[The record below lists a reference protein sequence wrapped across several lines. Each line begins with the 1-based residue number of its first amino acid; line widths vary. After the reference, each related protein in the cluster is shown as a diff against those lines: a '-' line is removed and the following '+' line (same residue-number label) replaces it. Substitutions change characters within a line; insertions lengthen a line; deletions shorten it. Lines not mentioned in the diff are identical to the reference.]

1 MKTALAIVC
10 CFLLAGAPFLSAQ
23 TASSCVKQNRACCH
37 SGCKMDCCAGKSLPD
52 SQSVPAVLAQS
63 GSQNQFSLLAPSA
76 LVWTLLTSETH
87 PISFTAVSPSSVT
100 GAPLYARDCAR
111 LI

>member
-10 CFLLAGAPFLSAQ
+10 SFLLAGAPFLLAQ
-23 TASSCVKQNRACCH
+23 VASPCVKQNHACCH
-37 SGCKMDCCAGKSLPD
+37 SGGKMNCCAAKSLPD
-52 SQSVPAVLAQS
+52 SQPTPAVPAQS
-63 GSQNQFSLLAPSA
+63 GSQNQFLLLAPYA
-76 LVWTLLTSETH
+76 LAWTLLNNETH
-87 PISFTAVSPSSVT
+87 PISFAALSPSSVT

>member
-10 CFLLAGAPFLSAQ
+10 SFLLAGAPFLLAQ
-23 TASSCVKQNRACCH
+23 AAPPCAKQNQARCH
-37 SGCKMDCCAGKSLPD
+37 CGGKMSCCAAKSLPD
-52 SQSVPAVLAQS
+52 SRPLPSVPAPS
-63 GSQNQFSLLAPSA
+63 SSQNQFSLLVPSTLA
-76 LVWTLLTSETH
+76 WTLQNNETH
-87 PISFTAVSPSSVT
+87 PFSFAAISSSLAT

>member
-10 CFLLAGAPFLSAQ
+10 SFLLAGSSFLLAQAAPP
-23 TASSCVKQNRACCH
+23 CIKQSHACCH
-37 SGCKMDCCAGKSLPD
+37 CDGKMNCCAAKSSPD
-52 SQSVPAVLAQS
+52 SQPAPAVPAQS
-63 GSQNQFSLLAPSA
+63 GSQNQFLLLAPHA
-76 LVWTLLTSETH
+76 LAWTLLNNEAH
-87 PISFTAVSPSSVT
+87 PVSFTAVSLSSAT

>member
-23 TASSCVKQNRACCH
+23 TASACVKQNHACCH
-37 SGCKMDCCAGKSLPD
+37 SGCKMDCCAGKTLPD
-52 SQSVPAVLAQS
+52 SQPTPAVPAQTS
-63 GSQNQFSLLAPSA
+63 NQNQFSLLAPRA
-76 LVWTLLTSETH
+76 LAWVFQNNETH

-100 GAPLYARDCAR
+100 GAPLYALDCAR

>member
-10 CFLLAGAPFLSAQ
+10 SFLLTGAPFLSAQ
-23 TASSCVKQNRACCH
+23 AAPSCTKQNQAICH
-37 SGCKMDCCAGKSLPD
+37 CGGKMSCCAGKTLPN
-52 SQSVPAVLAQS
+52 SQPTPAVPAQTS
-63 GSQNQFSLLAPSA
+63 SQNQLLLLAPHA
-76 LVWTLLTSETH
+76 LAWALLNNETH
-87 PISFTAVSPSSVT
+87 PISFTAVSPSLVT

>member
-10 CFLLAGAPFLSAQ
+10 GFLLAGAPFLLAQ
-23 TASSCVKQNRACCH
+23 AAPSCVKQNQAICH
-37 SGCKMDCCAGKSLPD
+37 CGGKMSCCAAKSLPD
-52 SQSVPAVLAQS
+52 SRPMPAVPVPS
-63 GSQNQFSLLAPSA
+63 SSQNQFSLLAPHA
-76 LVWTLLTSETH
+76 LAWALLNNETH
-87 PISFTAVSPSSVT
+87 PISFTVVSPSLVT